1 MVLNQY
7 RNEKMEHDYHAV
19 NTIIKIPSMM
29 QYVKEY
35 KKEKKN
41 ATPVDI
47 YLDYCQKYSE
57 HNIDKKPIKILYYEL
72 TEEDSFMI
80 NPIADHRER
89 LNRTQSCQI
98 QTQIVCVNK
107 RQ

>member
-47 YLDYCQKYSE
+47 YLDYC
-57 HNIDKKPIKILYYEL
+57 
-72 TEEDSFMI
+72 
-80 NPIADHRER
+80 
-89 LNRTQSCQI
+89 
-98 QTQIVCVNK
+98 
-107 RQ
+107 